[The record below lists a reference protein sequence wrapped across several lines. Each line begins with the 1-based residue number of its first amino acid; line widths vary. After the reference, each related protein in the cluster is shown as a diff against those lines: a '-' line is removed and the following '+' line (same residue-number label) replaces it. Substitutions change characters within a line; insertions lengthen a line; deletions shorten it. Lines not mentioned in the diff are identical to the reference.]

1 MARFRAS
8 LQGARGTASR
18 LGHPNSPTETSNNGW
33 HLGVVTAAAVTPSNT
48 DTIEIFMTSGSAGGH
63 PTISLG
69 SVELIDDE
77 PSFIPSAYTLS
88 LCAQLLL
95 AQET

>member
-48 DTIEIFMTSGSAGGH
+48 DTIEIFMTSGSSGGH
-63 PTISLG
+63 PTTSLG
-69 SVELIDDE
+69 SVELIDGI

-88 LCAQLLL
+88 LCAQLLIT
-95 AQET
+95 QET